1 LLFGTVLEPGEAPTA
16 PRVLTAA
23 GHGAAVFYHA
33 TYHGRGWG
41 DVTALPNGSEWRQ
54 RAEQVPERTR
64 HLAIHANH
72 LVDLNDLDQGLV
84 TGEVVDALGMA
95 MDADGWRARLASS
108 EQAGVSEIVYQPAG
122 PDIARELAVFAATA
136 GL

>member
-1 LLFGTVLEPGEAPTA
+1 
-16 PRVLTAA
+16 
-23 GHGAAVFYHA
+23 
-33 TYHGRGWG
+33 
-41 DVTALPNGSEWRQ
+41 
-54 RAEQVPERTR
+54 
-64 HLAIHANH
+64 
-72 LVDLNDLDQGLV
+72 
-84 TGEVVDALGMA
+84 